1 MDITADP
8 AAWVHSLM
16 TGFLELA
23 CENFIRSGLPEKARG
38 DPIIGFSRGIDPLYE
53 QFKDHR
59 HVRIV
64 PGPHYPGGQGRA
76 YRLGDSLGPHTTFIN
91 HGLDNEDFTFRFQ
104 MI

>member
-1 MDITADP
+1 
-8 AAWVHSLM
+8 
-16 TGFLELA
+16 
-23 CENFIRSGLPEKARG
+23 
-38 DPIIGFSRGIDPLYE
+38 
-53 QFKDHR
+53 
-59 HVRIV
+59 V